1 MLKKIIL
8 FLSPIFIMTQKHTFQ
23 DELKRQYQDYLK
35 IFNKVETPY
44 SFETFIH
51 NLNIIQNFNEQ
62 NNGCKLYLTQY
73 SDSLENENTHKKCK
87 M

>member
-35 IFNKVETPY
+35 IFNKK
-44 SFETFIH
+44 
-51 NLNIIQNFNEQ
+51 NIWELII
-62 NNGCKLYLTQY
+62 LTRL
-73 SDSLENENTHKKCK
+73 DLMIPNADK
-87 M
+87 